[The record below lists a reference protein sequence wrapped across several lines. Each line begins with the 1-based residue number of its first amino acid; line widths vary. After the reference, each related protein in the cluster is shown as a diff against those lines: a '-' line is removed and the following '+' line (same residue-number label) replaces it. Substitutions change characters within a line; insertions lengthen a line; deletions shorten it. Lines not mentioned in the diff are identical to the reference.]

1 MSVLVNVTVT
11 PGITAPVASL
21 TVPVSAPVPADW
33 ARSEG
38 VGDIINDVITN
49 KIESQ

>member
-1 MSVLVNVTVT
+1 VSVLVKVTVT
-11 PGITAPVASL
+11 PGMMAPVASV

-38 VGDIINDVITN
+38 VSAINAAITS
-49 KIESQ
+49 KIESE